1 METAPG
7 KIKKMAVKKESENWE
22 FRSFLKGCDLPS
34 EEIDSIVHRLY
45 RKIASEID
53 CKTCANCCKE
63 VQPTLDSEDIE
74 KFSKGLGISIALFKI
89 KYLIKNNESQEYIFN
104 QKPCPFLKAKL
115 CSCYTYRPKDCI
127 SYPHLHKT
135 GFTSRSINII
145 GNCSICPIVFNVYEC
160 LKNEIWY
167 DDDFEEF
174 NDFY

>member
-1 METAPG
+1 METDPG
-7 KIKKMAVKKESENWE
+7 KINKLAVKKESENWA
-22 FRSFLKGCDLPS
+22 FRSFLKRSDLPS

-45 RKIASEID
+45 RKIASKID

-74 KFSKGLGISIALFKI
+74 KFSKELGISIALFKNR
-89 KYLIKNNESQEYIFN
+89 YLIKDNESKEYMFN
-104 QKPCPFLKAKL
+104 LKPCPFLKARL
-115 CSCYTYRPKDCI
+115 CSCYTYRPKDCK

-135 GFTSRSINII
+135 DFTSRLINTI

-174 NDFY
+174 ND

>member
-1 METAPG
+1 METDPN
-7 KIKKMAVKKESENWE
+7 KIKRISIKKESENWE
-22 FRSFLKGCDLPS
+22 FRSFLKRCNLPS
-34 EEIDSIVHRLY
+34 EEIDSIVHKLY

-74 KFSKGLGISIALFKI
+74 RFSKGLGISIAHFKNR
-89 KYLIKNNESQEYIFN
+89 YLIEGDESNEYIFN
-104 QKPCPFLKAKL
+104 QKPCTFLNAKL
-115 CSCYTYRPKDCI
+115 CSCYDYRQKNCM

-135 GFTSRSINII
+135 DFISRLINII

-167 DDDFEEF
+167 DDFEEF
-174 NDFY
+174 NDFF